1 VQIIYFATEADALA
15 NINQLPIGSL
25 ITDGTTYYAV
35 SSAGTCNSAALAVT
49 ANVTLSVGGFDNASF
64 NYYPNPVTDVLTVSY
79 SNAISEIVVYN
90 LLGQQVLI
98 AKPNAT
104 QTQVDLSGL
113 NTGTYMVK
121 VTSDEVS
128 KTIRVVK
135 N

>member
-1 VQIIYFATEADALA
+1 
-15 NINQLPIGSL
+15 
-25 ITDGTTYYAV
+25 
-35 SSAGTCNSAALAVT
+35 
-49 ANVTLSVGGFDNASF
+49 
-64 NYYPNPVTDVLTVSY
+64 
-79 SNAISEIVVYN
+79 
-90 LLGQQVLI
+90 VLI

-128 KTIRVVK
+128 KTIKVVK

>member
-1 VQIIYFATEADALA
+1 MNASVAIPATA
-15 NINQLPIGSL
+15 NLGAHRMRI
-25 ITDGTTYYAV
+25 
-35 SSAGTCNSAALAVT
+35 VT
-49 ANVTLSVGGFDNASF
+49 ADFLPSPNPCYSGSWGVTVDFTVNVIEEDLSVGGFDNANF

-90 LLGQQVLI
+90 LLGQQVLT

-121 VTSDEVS
+121 VTSDEVT
-128 KTIRVVK
+128 KTVKVVK